1 MHEIDQIL
9 ARNGPPLRNNELS
22 IGEVRLKYGASAPHG
37 SENGPEVTVL
47 MPCLNESETLSTCI
61 RKAQAFFDASDIR
74 GEILVSDN
82 GSTDGS
88 QEIARN
94 CGAIVVD
101 VPIRGYGGALIYG
114 SLAARGK
121 YIIMGDS
128 DDSYDFSE
136 LLPFV
141 EKLRGGYELVMGNRL
156 NGEIKPGAMPWKN
169 RWIGTPAL
177 SAIGKIFFQCPV
189 GDFNCGLRAFSAD
202 AFRRMNLRT
211 TGMEFASE
219 MIIKAT
225 LLKLSIAEVPIT
237 LSPDGRTRA
246 PHLRPWR
253 DGWRHLRFML
263 LCSPRWL
270 FLYPG
275 FLLALT
281 GLLSGIWLLPGP
293 KTFFS
298 VTLDIHTLFYAAIGV
313 LVGFQALLFAVFSK
327 TFAMTEGLLPP
338 DRKMEDF
345 FRLFHLELW
354 LVIGGLMVAAGFGGA
369 VYSVTFWERHGFGAL
384 SPSEVMRMAIPSGL
398 ALALGCQIVL
408 SGFFLS
414 LLRMARKQSS

>member
-1 MHEIDQIL
+1 MSQKSEISGKTQRPHEDVLTIQEMHVKYDEPAGENVD
-9 ARNGPPLRNNELS
+9 GEVELS
-22 IGEVRLKYGASAPHG
+22 I
-37 SENGPEVTVL
+37 L
-47 MPCLNESETLSTCI
+47 MPCLNERETLEICI
-61 RKAQAFFDASDIR
+61 RKAQAFLTSHNIR
-74 GEILVSDN
+74 GEVVVSDN
-82 GSTDGS
+82 GSKDGS

-94 CGAIVVD
+94 CGARVVD
-101 VPIRGYGGALIYG
+101 VPVRGYGAALIYG
-114 SLAARGK
+114 SREARGK

-128 DDSYDFSE
+128 DDSYDFSK
-136 LLPFV
+136 LQLFV
-141 EKLRGGYELVMGNRL
+141 EKLREGCELVMGNRL
-156 NGEIKPGAMPWKN
+156 TGGIKPGAMPWKN

-177 SAIGKIFFQCPV
+177 SGIGKVFFQCPV
-189 GDFNCGLRAFSAD
+189 GDFNCGLRGFSAT
-202 AFRRMNLRT
+202 AFRRMKLRT

-225 LLKLSIAEVPIT
+225 LLKMKIAEVPTT
-237 LSPDGRTRA
+237 LSPDGRSRA

-275 FLLALT
+275 FLMALT
-281 GLLSGIWLLPGP
+281 GLVSCLWLLPGP
-293 KTFFS
+293 RAFFG

-338 DRKMEDF
+338 DRKMERF
-345 FRLFHLELW
+345 FRVFNLELW
-354 LVIGGLMVAAGFGGA
+354 LAIGGLLVTAGFGGA
-369 VYSVTFWERHGFGAL
+369 VYSVTFWGEHGFGAL
-384 SPSEVMRMAIPSGL
+384 SPSQVMRMAIPSGL
-398 ALALGCQIVL
+398 ALALGFQIVL

-414 LLRMARKQSS
+414 LLRMARKQE

>member
-1 MHEIDQIL
+1 MSNLHEVQGL
-9 ARNGPPLRNNELS
+9 NKQPTRNQNVTLDEMRITYEGREGESDLELT
-22 IGEVRLKYGASAPHG
+22 I
-37 SENGPEVTVL
+37 L
-47 MPCLNESETLSTCI
+47 MPCLNEIETLETCI
-61 RKAQAFFDASDIR
+61 RKAQRFLNAHDIR
-74 GEILVSDN
+74 GEVVVSDN

-88 QEIARN
+88 QEVARS
-94 CGAIVVD
+94 CGARVVD
-101 VPIRGYGGALIYG
+101 VPVRGYGAALIYG
-114 SLAARGK
+114 SLDARGK
-121 YIIMGDS
+121 HIIMGDS
-128 DDSYDFSE
+128 DDSYDFSS

-141 EKLRGGYELVMGNRL
+141 EKLREGYELVMGNRL
-156 NGEIKPGAMPWKN
+156 TGEIKPGAMPWKN

-189 GDFNCGLRAFSAD
+189 GDFNCGLRAFSKES
-202 AFRRMNLRT
+202 FRRMNLRT

-225 LLKLSIAEVPIT
+225 LLKMKIAEVPTT
-237 LSPDGRTRA
+237 LSPDGRSRA

-275 FLLALT
+275 FLMALT
-281 GLLSGIWLLPGP
+281 GLMSCFWLLPGP
-293 KTFFS
+293 KAFFN

-313 LVGFQALLFAVFSK
+313 LVGFQALLFALFSK

-338 DRKMEDF
+338 DRKMEGF
-345 FRLFHLELW
+345 FRWFHLELW
-354 LVIGGLMVAAGFGGA
+354 LAIGGLLVAAGFGGA
-369 VYSVTFWERHGFGAL
+369 VYSVTFWGEHGFGVL

-398 ALALGCQIVL
+398 ALALGFQIVL

-414 LLRMARKQSS
+414 LLRMARKQE